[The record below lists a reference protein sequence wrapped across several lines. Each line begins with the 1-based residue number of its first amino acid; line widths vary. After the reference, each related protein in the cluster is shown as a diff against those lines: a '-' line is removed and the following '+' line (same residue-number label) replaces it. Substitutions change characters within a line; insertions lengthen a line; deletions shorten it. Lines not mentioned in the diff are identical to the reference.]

1 MHHYPLDADE
11 PEVNEPEVELPE
23 LEKSFLSEQIL
34 TLIPQNQ
41 SYFWGLGDLVMDQI
55 K

>member
-41 SYFWGLGDLVMDQI
+41 SYFGGLEDLVMDQI
-55 K
+55 M

>member
-1 MHHYPLDADE
+1 MDMNRAIYDGQGT
-11 PEVNEPEVELPE
+11 E

-41 SYFWGLGDLVMDQI
+41 SYFGGLEDLVMDQI
-55 K
+55 M